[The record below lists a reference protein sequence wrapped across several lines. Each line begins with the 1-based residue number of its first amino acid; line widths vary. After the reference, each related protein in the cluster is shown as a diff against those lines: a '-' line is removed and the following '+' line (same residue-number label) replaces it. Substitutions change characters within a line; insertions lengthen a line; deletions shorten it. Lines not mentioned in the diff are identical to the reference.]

1 MKSEEVAINPD
12 QLFHRV
18 IFMSQGT
25 NNLKP
30 YFNHEVSP
38 YPLSLFTNNQ
48 MLRKGTKS
56 SIMKI
61 FEKLNESEEVFES
74 LTSNMYVVDGGYF
87 LHRIFWPK
95 NETYG
100 EIIERY
106 VENVVKKYGKD
117 CHLVFDGY
125 PDYPTTEGL
134 EHVRRSKR
142 TLRELKFTLNMQCT
156 TNQSKFFPNPK
167 HKSQFIMLLV
177 QKLHEETTSTFL

>member
-1 MKSEEVAINPD
+1 
-12 QLFHRV
+12 
-18 IFMSQGT
+18 MSQGT

-30 YFNHEVSP
+30 YYFNHEVSP
-38 YPLSLFTNNQ
+38 YPLSLFKNNQ

-61 FEKLNESEEVFES
+61 FEKWNESEEVFES
-74 LTSNMYVVDGGYF
+74 LTSNVYVVDRGYF
-87 LHRIFWPK
+87 LHSIFWPK

-106 VENVVKKYGKD
+106 EETVVKTYGKD
-117 CHLVFDGY
+117 CHYLVFDGY

-134 EHVRRSKR
+134 KHIRRSKR

-156 TNQSKFFPNPK
+156 TNQFKFFANPK
-167 HKSQFIMLLV
+167 HKSQFNEPLV
-177 QKLHEETTSTFL
+177 QKLHEETISTLL